1 MSYNLRGVK
10 FLTSKKMTTPESAIQ
25 EQSFNTEQVKEII
38 QRVQASTIK
47 SGEYQP
53 EKAREHLSN
62 ILHEILSQLKDL
74 NFRFKYCA
82 SGIITQNCGAALY
95 QAVSAK
101 YEKSTDNFIYSVYT
115 KENVLCAVTVYGFKI

>member
-1 MSYNLRGVK
+1 M
-10 FLTSKKMTTPESAIQ
+10 TSADQAIA

-38 QRVQASTIK
+38 QRVQQATIK
-47 SGEYQP
+47 NGEYQS
-53 EKAREHLSN
+53 EKVHEHLTN

-95 QAVSAK
+95 QATSAK
-101 YEKSTDNFIYSVYT
+101 FEKATDNFACSVYT
-115 KENVLCAVTVYGFKI
+115 KDNVLCAVTVYGFKI